1 MPNNTLQ
8 GTFDPWPIFAAAKMF
23 PASNA
28 PERGRSPNFQNQVF
42 IPLRL
47 MPPTR

>member
-28 PERGRSPNFQNQVF
+28 PERGRYVLLPEFNYEVN
-42 IPLRL
+42 
-47 MPPTR
+47 